1 MTRKSRKSNKRKKS
15 DSSICKSGDTPSGK
29 INMAAPMSQQQQQ
42 VDTSQILAQLMIRYI
57 DLRNV
62 CLAP

>member
-1 MTRKSRKSNKRKKS
+1 
-15 DSSICKSGDTPSGK
+15 
-29 INMAAPMSQQQQQ
+29 MAAPMSQQQQQ